1 MKLFEKNSRPLFQPF
16 TINTKNSI
24 LDVPLCSE
32 YASGTINYFH
42 NRLHLDA
49 WLGSRY
55 ISDVFKERQ
64 KLRKTCKGVI
74 FRNASTKTKKS
85 FLRNFWEKLSWEMI
99 IFKVV
104 FSKFCK
110 KSRSSHR
117 SCSIKKAVLN
127 NFAIFT
133 GKHLCWSLFLIK
145 L

>member
-16 TINTKNSI
+16 TIYTKNSI

-32 YASGTINYFH
+32 YASGTINYFR

-55 ISDVFKERQ
+55 ISDMFKERQ
-64 KLRKTCKGVI
+64 KLRKTCKVVI
-74 FRNASTKTKKS
+74 FRNAVANTKN
-85 FLRNFWEKLSWEMI
+85 NFWEKLYHEI
-99 IFKVV
+99 IFFKVV
-104 FSKFCK
+104 FSKFSK
-110 KSRSSHR
+110 KSWSSHQ